1 MTSLGRVLIVANP
14 MAGTISNDQVW
25 QLVTRC
31 KKTHDVSV
39 RWTTAPGDAFTIAQ
53 SAVDSPLY
61 TVLIAVGGDGTAR
74 EVAAGLATA
83 WNGLA
88 PVAMMIVP
96 AGTANSNYH
105 TLWGELS
112 WQDAVDEALAKPST
126 RLRHLDLARVSELD
140 RLVLSGACSGFPPQA
155 IHESRAITDWT
166 GPARYHKALVNL
178 AHRYVPYPGRVV
190 VDGVEV
196 HSGPTLFANVGGS
209 RYRGG
214 YFELLPHSVTD
225 DGLLDVCVVGGEYSA
240 GDVMRLSRKGAHVS
254 RPGVVYARGRQIR
267 IERTDGASMWF
278 EHDGEVLV
286 NPRSSVTLDVVP
298 GAVPMLVGE
307 GPAVS

>member
-31 KKTHDVSV
+31 KRTHDVSV
-39 RWTTAPGDAFTIAQ
+39 RWTTGPGDAFAIAQ
-53 SAVDSPLY
+53 SSVDSPLY
-61 TVLIAVGGDGTAR
+61 TVLIAIGGDGTAR

-112 WQDAVDEALAKPST
+112 WQDAVDEALSKPST
-126 RLRHLDLARVSELD
+126 RLRHLDLARVAELD
-140 RLVLSGACSGFPPQA
+140 RLVLAGACSGFPPQA
-155 IHESRAITDWT
+155 IHESRAITDWA

-178 AHRYVPYPGRVV
+178 APRFVPYPGRVV

-240 GDVMRLSRKGAHVS
+240 GEVMRLSRKGAHVS
-254 RPGVVYARGRQIR
+254 QPGVVYARGRQIR

-298 GAVPMLVGE
+298 GAVPMLVGD